1 MSTLEGLERARKV
14 EDDHEGAKRLPRP
27 VEVKNVGI
35 LNEGKSIIC
44 DLVDEQNVLVVR
56 SVIYASLKDTVAKR
70 V

>member
-14 EDDHEGAKRLPRP
+14 EDDHEGAKRLQRP